1 MSVDYSGALLQCW
14 LMIPGHRRRQRPT
27 QHIAIASP
35 PPVAILP
42 VARLPTAVLQCCT
55 PMIDGDSLPAWL
67 QLLSRLPA
75 PPPSPCSVPSA
86 AYSGVTVGSLHVNQE

>member
-1 MSVDYSGALLQCW
+1 MSVDYSGALLQSW

-42 VARLPTAVLQCCT
+42 VASCQAPHCSAAVLQCCT
-55 PMIDGDSLPAWL
+55 PMIDGDSLPW
-67 QLLSRLPA
+67 QLGCIPQQVAS
-75 PPPSPCSVPSA
+75 SA
-86 AYSGVTVGSLHVNQE
+86 TLAMFGAECGAAV

>member
-1 MSVDYSGALLQCW
+1 MSVDYSGALLQSW

-55 PMIDGDSLPAWL
+55 PMIDG
-67 QLLSRLPA
+67 
-75 PPPSPCSVPSA
+75 
-86 AYSGVTVGSLHVNQE
+86 GSLAPVHCLAAAHQQVARSATLAMFGAECGLAV